1 MKTKKIYECP
11 AMSVVELQRL
21 TLLAGSNE
29 SFGVTGTDDTRP
41 SIMDPEE
48 VEEP

>member
-11 AMSVVELQRL
+11 AMSAVELQRL

-29 SFGVTGTDDTRP
+29 SFDVTGTVDTRP
-41 SIMDPEE
+41 SIMDPTED
-48 VEEP
+48 EEP